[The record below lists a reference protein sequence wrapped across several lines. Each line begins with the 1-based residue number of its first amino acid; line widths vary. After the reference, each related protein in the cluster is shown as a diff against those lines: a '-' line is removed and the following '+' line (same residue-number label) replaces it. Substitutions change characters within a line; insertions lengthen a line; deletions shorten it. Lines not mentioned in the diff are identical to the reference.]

1 MKCTL
6 SRRQLVSGAVVSLAR
21 PSLAGVPDFASARN
35 DFPWGQNECFL
46 NNAGWHPIGIHSI
59 RAMERYLDYKM
70 KGPGQ
75 SREDFDGSRQDQV
88 KRLFAQLIHAQPSEI
103 SFVPST
109 LVGENLV
116 VAGLGLP
123 GSKWNVVT
131 DELHYEGSLY
141 MYRSL
146 RDAGLD
152 VRIAKPRDDWRVHAS
167 DLEKLVDKRTR
178 LIATSLVS
186 YINGHMQDARSLANL
201 AHSHGAY
208 LYTDIIQAAGAV
220 PIDVRAMGIDF
231 AACSGYKWLM
241 GDRGLGYLYVK
252 EELQGTVMRRTQYGD
267 RQFADFQYHTFP
279 HDPPGP
285 EFATWTQINKGA
297 GSYYEVGNISNVAAA
312 CQSESLPYILRLGVE
327 NIRAH
332 ARPLTDKLRK
342 ELPRLG
348 YRCITPENNE
358 SPIVSFVVENPPA
371 TRAKLAKA
379 RVNAKVEWRQMR
391 VSVSVYNNEQDVDRL
406 LNALG

>member
-1 MKCTL
+1 MEKAMG
-6 SRRQLVSGAVVSLAR
+6 RRQVISGALAM
-21 PSLAGVPDFASARN
+21 PALGSAAVPDFASARN
-35 DFPWGQNECFL
+35 DFPWGQNETFL
-46 NNAGWHPIGIHSI
+46 NNAGWHPVGTHSI
-59 RAMERYLDYKM
+59 RAMQRYLEYKLR
-70 KGPGQ
+70 GPGAD
-75 SREDFDGSRQDQV
+75 RDDAGAARQDEV
-88 KRLFAQLIHAQPSEI
+88 KRLFGQLIHAKASEI
-103 SFVPST
+103 AFVPST

-116 VAGLGLP
+116 VAGLGLA
-123 GSKWNVVT
+123 GSGANVVT

-146 RDAGLD
+146 QKAGLD
-152 VRIAKPRDDWRVHAS
+152 VRVAKRRGDWRVHAE
-167 DLEKLVDKRTR
+167 DVDKLADSKTK

-186 YINGHMQDARSLANL
+186 YLNGYVQDVRAVSEI
-201 AHSHGAY
+201 AHRRGAY
-208 LYTDIIQAAGAV
+208 LYTDIIQAAGGV
-220 PIDVRAMGIDF
+220 PIDVHAMGIDF

-252 EELQGTVMRRTQYGD
+252 EDLQGQVLKRTQYGD
-267 RQFADFQYHTFP
+267 RQFADFDYNSFP
-279 HDPPGP
+279 HDAPG
-285 EFATWTQINKGA
+285 ESDLTWRQINKGA
-297 GSYYEVGNISNVAAA
+297 GSYYEVGNISNIAVA
-312 CQSESLPYILRLGVE
+312 CQSESLKYILRLGVD

-348 YRCITPENNE
+348 YPCMTPENNE
-358 SPIVSFVVENPPA
+358 SPIVSFVAAKPEE
-371 TRAKLAKA
+371 TRAKLARA